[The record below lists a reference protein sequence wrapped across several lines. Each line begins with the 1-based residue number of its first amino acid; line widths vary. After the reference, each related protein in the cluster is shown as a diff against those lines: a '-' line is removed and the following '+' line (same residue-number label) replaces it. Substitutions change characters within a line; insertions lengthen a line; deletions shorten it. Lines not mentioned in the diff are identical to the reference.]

1 MSRYALTAP
10 AKRDFNEIVA
20 FLAENAGVTIARRV
34 LNELRAAMRVLAK
47 QPGVGHTRE
56 DLADEPLRFFAV
68 YSYLIV
74 YDPTKKPL
82 EIIRI
87 LHGARDVRGVL

>member
-1 MSRYALTAP
+1 MSRYALTAL
-10 AKRDFNEIVA
+10 AKRDFDEIVA
-20 FLAENAGVTIARRV
+20 FLAENAGVTVARRV
-34 LNELRAAMRVLAK
+34 LNELRAAMRSLAK

-74 YDPTKKPL
+74 YDPAKKPL

-87 LHGARDVRGVL
+87 LHGARNVRSIL

>member
-82 EIIRI
+82 EITRI